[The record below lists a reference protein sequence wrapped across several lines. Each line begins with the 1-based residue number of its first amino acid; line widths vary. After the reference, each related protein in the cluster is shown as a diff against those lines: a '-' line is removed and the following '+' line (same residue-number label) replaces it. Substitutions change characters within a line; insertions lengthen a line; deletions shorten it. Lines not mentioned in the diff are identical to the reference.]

1 VDLLELRLDPFSFP
15 IYVIPLITI
24 HLDFQLLISLVPIST
39 HQLSFTFKDS
49 DELTRLILS
58 PSFAYSHN
66 TSCSRDESCSFEALI
81 VSSPVVRQP

>member
-1 VDLLELRLDPFSFP
+1 MDLLELRQDPFSSP
-15 IYVIPLITI
+15 IYVIPLIKI
-24 HLDFQLLISLVPIST
+24 HLGSQLLVSLVPIST
-39 HQLSFTFKDS
+39 CQLSAKLVNT

-66 TSCSRDESCSFEALI
+66 TSCSSDESCSFDALV